1 MIEVLLFVVGLGV
14 LIYSAEYLVKSVVG
28 TSKLS
33 GIPVFLIS
41 VLFVG
46 FDPENLATG
55 VISSLKNAYSI
66 TMGSIVGAAMVA
78 IGLAFGITILFSN
91 VKFKR
96 VSWKVMITP
105 ILATLLFYTLS
116 LDGVLSRIDGIILV
130 LSFIGAIFIMV
141 RSRVEVEAEHMDI
154 KWGLGKSLVVLAL
167 SLIGIVVGSELLVNA
182 SKSVMHTIGISE
194 TFFGMV
200 IVSFLISIEEIAREL
215 PAAIKGRSDITY
227 GNVVGSIL
235 HFFLLNAGL
244 VATIHPVTI
253 SKQIL
258 QYFPVMLTT
267 ILVASLIPIKKKV
280 PKWAGLVLVLLYII
294 FILI

>member
-244 VATIHPVTI
+244 VAIIHPVTI